1 MQKVNALNRTNR
13 SYSKYT
19 MKFCHFHFALLSLAL
34 CISFIACGMGRE
46 LVLHLLSKEAKVIA
60 IDINETALQETVT
73 LSGNKKDAL
82 STFIV
87 DITDRSSVEKL
98 LNNAVAQYGFVD
110 GIINNAGI
118 IQPFIKVNKLT
129 YETIERVMNIN
140 FYGTLY
146 MTKTFLPHLLTRP
159 EAHIVNISSMGGF
172 LPVPGQTI
180 YGASKAAVKLLS
192 EGLSTELTNTNV
204 KVTVVFPGGVNTNI
218 TKNSGLNLPPQPGTE
233 AKSMKILSPEKAA
246 QIIIDGMERNAY
258 RVLVGNDARLMDF
271 FYRLNPKR
279 AANLIAKKMKGLLS
293 D

>member
-1 MQKVNALNRTNR
+1 MKVQNKVIVVTGGG
-13 SYSKYT
+13 S
-19 MKFCHFHFALLSLAL
+19 
-34 CISFIACGMGRE
+34 GMGRA
-46 LVLHLLSKEAKVIA
+46 LVLNLLSKGASVVA
-60 IDINETALQETVT
+60 IDINESTLQETVT

-98 LNNAVAQYGFVD
+98 LNNTIAQCGFVD
-110 GIINNAGI
+110 GVINNAGI
-118 IQPFIKVNKLT
+118 IQPFIKVNNLS
-129 YETIERVMNIN
+129 YEAIERVMNIN
-140 FYGTLY
+140 FYGTIY

-180 YGASKAAVKLLS
+180 YSASKAAVKLLT
-192 EGLSTELTNTNV
+192 EGLNSELSNTNV

-218 TKNSGLNLPPQPGTE
+218 TKNSGINIPQQSGTE

-246 QIIIDGMERNAY
+246 QMIIYGIERNAY
-258 RVLVGNDARLMDF
+258 RVLVGNDARLMYF